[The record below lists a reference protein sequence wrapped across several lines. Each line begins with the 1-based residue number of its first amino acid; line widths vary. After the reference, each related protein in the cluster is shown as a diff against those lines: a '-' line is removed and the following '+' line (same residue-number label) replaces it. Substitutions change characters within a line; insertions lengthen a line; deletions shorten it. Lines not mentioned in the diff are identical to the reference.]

1 MSRIVT
7 LTTRAKL
14 RHGISRDGRPVSS
27 DVAHVAHV
35 AQVLSDH
42 LYQSVAT
49 TVTMCEEPQEQLR
62 ALKARMVLKG
72 GHCQTVTELAW
83 NR

>member
-1 MSRIVT
+1 ME
-7 LTTRAKL
+7 
-14 RHGISRDGRPVSS
+14 GRFSS
-27 DVAHVAHV
+27 DVAHVAHVAHV

-49 TVTMCEEPQEQLR
+49 TVTMCQEPQEQLR